1 MAHLEISQQEASK
14 SQAHLLM
21 LKSFGIWNVLGHE
34 KCDSFIVTEPVSTIP
49 AQGSS
54 PVSV

>member
-34 KCDSFIVTEPVSTIP
+34 KYDSFIVTEPVSTIP